1 MEHSEETLEGKNGI
15 KFPMNAAQFFVRCL
29 ENEGVK
35 YIFGIPGEEN
45 IRMVD
50 AFNGSPIRFILVRHE
65 QAASFM
71 ADIYG
76 RLTGQP
82 GVCIATLGP
91 GAINLMLGTADANTD
106 NVPLVA
112 ISAQVGLNRIY
123 KESHQIVDLVNM
135 FKPLTKW
142 AALIQSAEAIPEMVR
157 SAFKQAQTERHGAV
171 YLAFPQDVESLPA
184 PEGYHPLDI
193 NIVHDSSP
201 SATQI
206 ARAVKV
212 LEAAKKPIVLAGHGA
227 VRDHASE
234 ALIHFSERLRISVA
248 TTFMGKGVFPDNHP
262 NSLGAAGFMLH
273 DYVNFG
279 FDQADVVICVGYDLQ
294 EFDPVRINPKGDKQI
309 IHIHRYPAEVD
320 AHYHVMVGIEGSISE
335 SFDALSQEVKATP
348 GLSPIDT
355 KITRLIWGKSWRGE
369 EKTTHI
375 LSSPRGSS
383 QISELHWMR
392 KISYSLTQVRSRCGW
407 PVFTPRTGQT
417 RVLFPT
423 VSQPWPLRFLVQLV
437 RNLPTLSEKFSR
449 LQVTPGF
456 S

>member
-1 MEHSEETLEGKNGI
+1 MEHSEETLGGKNGI
-15 KFPMNAAQFFVRCL
+15 KLPMNAAQFFVRCL

-45 IRMVD
+45 IHMVD
-50 AFNGSPIRFILVRHE
+50 AFNGSSIRFILVRHE

-76 RLTGQP
+76 RLTGHP

-91 GAINLMLGTADANTD
+91 GAINLALGTADANTD
-106 NVPLVA
+106 SVPLVA

-123 KESHQIVDLVNM
+123 KESHQIVDLVSM

-157 SAFKQAQTERHGAV
+157 SAFKQAQTERPGAV
-171 YLAFPQDVESLPA
+171 YLAFPQDVESLQA
-184 PEGYHPLDI
+184 PEGYHPLEI

-206 ARAVKV
+206 ARAAKV
-212 LEAAKKPIVLAGHGA
+212 LGAAKKPIVLAGHGA

-234 ALIHFSERLRISVA
+234 SLIHFSERLRISVA

-309 IHIHRYPAEVD
+309 IHIHRYPAGVD

-335 SFDALSQEVKATP
+335 SLDALSQEVNATP
-348 GLSPIDT
+348 WLSSIDT
-355 KITRLIWGKSWRGE
+355 KITRLIWEELERGRE
-369 EKTTHI
+369 DNSYPLK
-375 LSSPRGSS
+375 PRESS
-383 QISELHWMR
+383 QISELHWVR

-417 RVLFPT
+417 RALFPT
-423 VSQPWPLRFLVQLV
+423 VSQPWPLRFRVQSV
-437 RNLPTLSEKFSR
+437 RNLPSLSEKFSR
-449 LQVTPGF
+449 PWETPGF